1 MEDAKRIGVLAAD
14 YYENLEA
21 WYPILRL
28 REAGHQVDIIGRDEG
43 CEVCESKEGYPLK
56 VDYTAAS
63 INPENYDGVIVPG
76 GYAPDKLRR
85 DKNILEFVSYQDEHG
100 GLVAAICHG
109 GWVLASANILQDRK
123 MTSTPAIKDDV
134 RNAGAEWVNEE
145 VVVDDNIITSRA
157 PGDLPAFM
165 TEILKFLD
173 SQ

>member
-1 MEDAKRIGVLAAD
+1 MSEEKRIGVLAAD

-28 REAGHQVDIIGRDEG
+28 REAGHQVDIIGRSEG

-63 INPENYDGVIVPG
+63 IKPDNYDGVIVPG

-85 DKNILEFVSYQDEHG
+85 DESILEFVSFQDEND
-100 GLVAAICHG
+100 GLVAAICHA
-109 GWVLASANILQDRK
+109 GWVLASADILEDRK
-123 MTSTPAIKDDV
+123 VTSTPAIKDDL

-145 VVVDDNIITSRA
+145 VVVDGNIITSRA

-173 SQ
+173 S